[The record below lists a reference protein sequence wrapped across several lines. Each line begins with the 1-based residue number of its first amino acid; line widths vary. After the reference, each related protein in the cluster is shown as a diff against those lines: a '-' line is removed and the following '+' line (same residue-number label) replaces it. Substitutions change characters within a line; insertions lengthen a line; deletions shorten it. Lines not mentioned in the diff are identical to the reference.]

1 MEVMIRRADTYHFSV
16 NGASWYQNTKTTDL
30 YPVSTSSDGFILVSY
45 DNVQFR
51 RPFTEQ
57 WMEYSLNRLGD
68 NVSVRRIEGDP
79 LAAFL
84 GDALVGMRT
93 DGTIMTL
100 IKKLVETDSTRLIT
114 LYRDKIAIQADTGFI
129 KDGR

>member
-1 MEVMIRRADTYHFSV
+1 MPVERLDAL
-16 NGASWYQNTKTTDL
+16 QNTGPAGL
-30 YPVSTSSDGFILVSY
+30 YPVSTSEQFILVSY

-68 NVSVRRIEGDP
+68 NVAVRRIEGDP

-100 IKKLVETDSTRLIT
+100 IKLVDTDSTRLIT
-114 LYRDKIAIQADTGFI
+114 LYRDKIAIEADTVFI